1 MNTDKIQNEEVINDL
16 TYKIIGCIYRV
27 HSELGPGLFE
37 STYEI
42 CLINE
47 LGRQGLK
54 VESQK
59 VLPVIYRGLRLE
71 AGYKIDLLVEDSVII
86 ELKSVD
92 AINDI
97 HKAQILTY
105 LKLSGVEIGLLVNF
119 NVKDM
124 KKGVNRLALSRNRN

>member
-16 TYKIIGCIYRV
+16 TYKIIGCLYRV

-42 CLINE
+42 CLVHE
-47 LGRQGLK
+47 LARQGLK

-59 VLPVIYRGLRLE
+59 VLPVMYRGLKLD

-92 AINDI
+92 GINDI

-105 LKLSGVEIGLLVNF
+105 LKLSGVEVGLLVNF

-124 KKGVNRLALSRNRN
+124 KKGISRLALSRNKN